1 MVKTL
6 PRATPESVGI
16 PSSALIKLYGALEK
30 QEVHSCMVLRHGKVV
45 SEGWWGPF
53 RANDPHILYSLS
65 KSFCSTAVGLA
76 VGEGRLTLDDRVL
89 DFFPDLNPKEPS
101 ENLRQM
107 RVRDLLTMSC
117 GHETEAWPGDDW
129 GEGDVLRRHFL
140 AHPVPH
146 QPGRKFFYNSLA
158 TYMCSAIVQ
167 KLTGSKVTEYLK
179 PRLFDPLGIESH
191 RWETSPEDIEF
202 GGWGLHVTT
211 ESIAKFGQLLLQDG
225 WWEGKRLIPA
235 TWIAQASSKQIS
247 NGEGGTNDWGHGYGF
262 QFWRCQTDCFRGDG
276 AFGQLCVVIPRLDM
290 VVAVTACVDDIA
302 AELKCLW
309 DELLP
314 RVQPKPLPPSKD
326 LDKLKSKLS
335 TLKLPLA
342 AGDKDASALTVMQGR
357 FKIEGGEFSEAGF
370 VLEASSVHVELQG
383 REEQISFAAGL
394 KDWIRGRMYGEP
406 IAASCAWKKEGVLS
420 VKIRFIEGTKGED
433 WVCLVKEGGL
443 TIVRRRRGT
452 LFEGLEM
459 PEIKGVK
466 TD

>member
-1 MVKTL
+1 MVKSL

-16 PSSALIKLYGALEK
+16 PSGALIKLYEALEK
-30 QEVHSCMVLRHGKVV
+30 QEVHSCMVMRHGKVV

-53 RANDPHILYSLS
+53 RAGDPHILFSLS

-76 VGEGRLTLDDRVL
+76 MGEGKLTLDDRVL

-101 ENLRQM
+101 ENLKQM

-117 GHETEAWPGDDW
+117 GHETEAWPRGADW
-129 GEGDVLRRHFL
+129 GEGDGLRKNFL

-146 QPGRKFFYNSLA
+146 QPGKKFFYNSLA

-167 KLTGSKVTEYLK
+167 KLTGLKVTEYLK
-179 PRLFDPLGIESH
+179 PRLFEPLGIESH

-202 GGWGLHVTT
+202 GGWGLHITT

-235 TWIAQASSKQIS
+235 TWIAQASSKQVI
-247 NGEGGTNDWGHGYGF
+247 NGDGGTNDWGHGYGF

-290 VVAVTACVDDIA
+290 VVAVTACVDDIG
-302 AELKCLW
+302 AELRCLW

-314 RVQPKPLPPSKD
+314 KVQSKGMPASKD
-326 LDKLKSKLS
+326 LGKLKTKLS
-335 TLKLPLA
+335 SLKLPLA
-342 AGDKDASALTVMQGR
+342 SGDKGAEPVSGLQGR
-357 FKIEGGEFSEAGF
+357 YKVEGGGFSDAGF
-370 VLEASSVHVELQG
+370 VLEASSVHIELQG
-383 REEQISFAAGL
+383 KETQVSFVAGF
-394 KDWIRGRMYGEP
+394 KDWIRGRMYGGP
-406 IAASCAWKKEGVLS
+406 IAASCAWKQDGSLA
-420 VKIRFIEGTKGED
+420 VKIRFTEGTYGED
-433 WVCLVKEGGL
+433 WTCSFDSGSLK
-443 TIVRRRRGT
+443 IVRRARGT
-452 LFEGLEM
+452 FSGPDM
-459 PEIKGVK
+459 PEVKGAK